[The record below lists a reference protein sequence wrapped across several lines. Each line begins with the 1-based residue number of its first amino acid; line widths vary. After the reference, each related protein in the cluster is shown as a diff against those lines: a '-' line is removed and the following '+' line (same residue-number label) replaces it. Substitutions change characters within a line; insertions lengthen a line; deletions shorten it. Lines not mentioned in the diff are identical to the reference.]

1 MCEFSIQTFKKRQ
14 KRKHKISVFLI
25 YPLQDIFNTYGSN
38 RDIHRTPK
46 VMTKQS
52 LKGNLMFMLAM
63 EIILGSYNWS
73 LVSGIAVI
81 PPRQCAT
88 TEEED
93 LRRGGGGHQG

>member
-1 MCEFSIQTFKKRQ
+1 
-14 KRKHKISVFLI
+14 
-25 YPLQDIFNTYGSN
+25 
-38 RDIHRTPK
+38 
-46 VMTKQS
+46 MTKQS

-88 TEEED
+88 TEDED
-93 LRRGGGGHQG
+93 LRRGGGIKVNNKNNRPDGSYIVLVRCYGINAVVKLKS